1 VGNKHGPYFST
12 KRSGRGLVVWDY
24 DNDGDMDVA
33 ISHVDLV
40 ASASLLRNDG
50 GNQKNWLGLTLKGEQ
65 GLASGI
71 GAKISIRTGDKT
83 QVLVNQWTTGYLSNK
98 EPRVH
103 AGLGNHSIIDELKIR
118 WPDGSQEVFKEVPVN
133 QYLYFTKGKGYQ

>member
-1 VGNKHGPYFST
+1 
-12 KRSGRGLVVWDY
+12 L
-24 DNDGDMDVA
+24 
-33 ISHVDLV
+33 I

-50 GNQKNWLGLTLKGEQ
+50 GNLKNWLGLTLKGEQ

-103 AGLGNHSIIDELKIR
+103 AGLGDYSIIDEIKIE
-118 WPDGSQEVFKEVPVN
+118 WPDGSQDVFKEVPVN
-133 QYLYFTKGKGYQ
+133 QYLNFTKGKGYK